1 MASIIWLVG
10 NLVVNSVVKELVAP
24 TKPTMNIIFIINNY
38 FHQEFF
44 YILLYVEFSS
54 LDLIKYLIKIFQR
67 FKEILTNKLD
77 KLRLFDLFTYLDLFD
92 YIVETILSDSIE
104 ISRKWININCK
115 ECVVGNMK
123 C

>member
-1 MASIIWLVG
+1 MASIIWLIG
-10 NLVVNSVVKELVAP
+10 NLVVNFLVKKLEAP
-24 TKPTMNIIFIINNY
+24 TKPTMNIIFIIKNY
-38 FHQEFF
+38 FHQQFF
-44 YILLYVEFSS
+44 YNLLYVKFSS

-77 KLRLFDLFTYLDLFD
+77 KFRLFDLFTYFYLFD
-92 YIVETILSDSIE
+92 YIVENILSDSIE
-104 ISRKWININCK
+104 ISRWNNINCK